1 MRRKPAACS
10 KVLSPR
16 RGTLRNFLRFGNG
29 PLASRYSTM
38 FVASTL
44 FNPDTRA
51 SSGGGVDDGFDFF
64 AQAQFDLQ
72 HTEAL
77 AAEQRERA
85 MRGDGPYR
93 FRIVVVIAEFLFLGR
108 LLAFHHVES
117 DDALFPHAAT

>member
-1 MRRKPAACS
+1 
-10 KVLSPR
+10 
-16 RGTLRNFLRFGNG
+16 
-29 PLASRYSTM
+29 M
-38 FVASTL
+38 FFASTL

-85 MRGDGPYR
+85 MRGDAADG
-93 FRIVVVIAEFLFLGR
+93 FRIGVVVAEFLFFGGF
-108 LLAFHHVES
+108 LAFHDGRGE
-117 DDALFPHAAT
+117 DALLPHPRAQLRQQPGRFGKALG